1 LDTVSQLWE
10 FMPMLPYGVET
21 LGTLINHPTP
31 FTGFVSRDH
40 RQKPRLVLGG

>member
-1 LDTVSQLWE
+1 
-10 FMPMLPYGVET
+10 MPMLPYGVET

-40 RQKPRLVLGG
+40 RQKRAWFSEAVRAIT